1 MAKKSKKQT
10 PPQDTFGT
18 LTEKIAS
25 DMNADLLFY
34 NAPIERHFDQRV
46 IELCNA
52 RRRRPNVIMFLITE
66 GGNADAAYRIAAC
79 LQNKYQRFTLCVPGF
94 CKSAGTLIALGAHQ
108 IAMSDQGEN
117 GPLDVQLRGKDE
129 LIVSESGLTST
140 SALETLNEQAYLAF
154 EYFLL
159 RITRGAG
166 PHISTRTITDIAV
179 KLTCGTFSH
188 VYQQVDPKNV
198 AEAQRALQIAKAYG
212 FRLVSASQNLV
223 MAPEDALDHLI
234 KNYPSHGFIID
245 LGEAKKI
252 FKNVRDFSSDEN
264 ALIKLLGSLGRW
276 PVQREQ
282 EYVVTFISKEIPIV
296 KARAATVK
304 RGGKNNAK
312 RKKSR
317 SADKSTTGAA
327 DTAAATG
334 TGPAVITQIPTIQ
347 GIVKR
352 HA

>member
-1 MAKKSKKQT
+1 MAKKSKKAA
-10 PPQDTFGT
+10 PSQDSFEI

-25 DMNADLLFY
+25 ELNADLLFY

-52 RRRRPNVIMFLITE
+52 RRRRPNVALFLVTE
-66 GGNADAAYRIAAC
+66 GGNADAAYRIAAS
-79 LQNKYQRFTLCVPGF
+79 LQNKYQRFILSVPGY
-94 CKSAGTLIALGAHQ
+94 CKSAGTLVALGAHQ

-198 AEAQRALQIAKAYG
+198 AEARRALEIAKAYG
-212 FRLVSASQNLV
+212 FRLVSASQNLIS
-223 MAPEDALDHLI
+223 APADALEHLVRD
-234 KNYPSHGFIID
+234 YPSHGFIID
-245 LGEAKKI
+245 LGEARKI
-252 FKNVRDFSSDEN
+252 FKNVREFSGDEN

-282 EYVVTFISKEIPIV
+282 DYVIAFISNEIPAI
-296 KARAATVK
+296 KARTARAT
-304 RGGKNNAK
+304 RGGKKNVK

-317 SADKSTTGAA
+317 SADKPTTGTADAAAAAGTGAA
-327 DTAAATG
+327 
-334 TGPAVITQIPTIQ
+334 VIAQIPTIQ
-347 GIVKR
+347 GMVKR
-352 HA
+352 RA